1 LIAIFAPLF
10 AVFQRV
16 KVVYFWVEHVIH
28 MHIREVIMCFSA
40 FMGGMKK
47 RNKRPKSSQNYE
59 G

>member
-28 MHIREVIMCFSA
+28 MHIREVMCFSA